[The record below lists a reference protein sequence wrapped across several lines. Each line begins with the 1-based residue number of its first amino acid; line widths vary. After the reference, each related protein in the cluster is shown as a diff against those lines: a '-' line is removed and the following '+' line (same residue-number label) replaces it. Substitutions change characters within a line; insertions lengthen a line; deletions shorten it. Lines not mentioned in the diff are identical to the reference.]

1 MQEKSSVVEAI
12 EVIINADP
20 GEWWKDVKAGRG
32 SWAHQ
37 LGLGFCVMCVLSS
50 EEGNTGK
57 EGIFVA

>member
-1 MQEKSSVVEAI
+1 ME
-12 EVIINADP
+12 
-20 GEWWKDVKAGRG
+20 VKAGRG

-50 EEGNTGK
+50 KEGNTGK